1 MSDLLTFPEVAAS
14 LHVSDRTARRLA
26 AAGRLDSV
34 RVSPGCIRVRAE
46 SVDALRREGLDA
58 KPRQDGAAA

>member
-1 MSDLLTFPEVAAS
+1 MSDLLTFREVAAS
-14 LHVSDRTARRLA
+14 LRVSDCTVRRLA

-46 SVDALRREGLDA
+46 SVDALRRDGLDA
-58 KPRQDGAAA
+58 KPLSGAAA